1 VELKRTADQAKQFP
15 LSNFKATS
23 KRISTFM
30 PTTAT
35 SAKTLEKQAQ
45 KLASSGMDLTIPKKY
60 LERTTRIE

>member
-1 VELKRTADQAKQFP
+1 
-15 LSNFKATS
+15 
-23 KRISTFM
+23 M